1 MTTKTAA
8 ELITDFAAR
17 GRGDRQSWT
26 PSRSDPAA
34 ASAALALAIAL
45 LRALKDRGVLA
56 AGELE
61 DILAEAGGRF
71 VNDPAALWL
80 LDAVRGDLERRDE
93 D

>member
-1 MTTKTAA
+1 MTTKIVTVATTEFSGSA
-8 ELITDFAAR
+8 PD
-17 GRGDRQSWT
+17 DRAGWS
-26 PSRSDPAA
+26 PGRSDPAA

-56 AGELE
+56 VDELE

-71 VNDPAALWL
+71 VNDPIALWL
-80 LDAVRGDLERRDE
+80 LNAVRGDLERKDE